1 MLSKG
6 GMDKRLDKIRRQEAA
21 SLKLLLKQ
29 ESELLAAVEE
39 NENLVEKF
47 LAAESQTE
55 VKIRMEIEELTQKV
69 ELLNSQQSK
78 VINT

>member
-39 NENLVEKF
+39 NENLVGKF

-55 VKIRMEIEELTQKV
+55 LKIRMEIEELTQKV